1 MNRIRNRLE
10 HNIGRMQCNPS
21 IILGFVAL
29 MIVLIVA
36 KYHAMIIETAII
48 TLGGIAAVLFLAGT
62 AMIGHTIY
70 SWRKAKEAG
79 TPRVTRADRRKAHLA
94 TMAGVPTT
102 MPVRDTDPMAAD
114 ADTLADPDVEL
125 MMSPEGEI
133 LQKG

>member
-1 MNRIRNRLE
+1 MK
-10 HNIGRMQCNPS
+10 RMTSWMERSLTRTNCNPS
-21 IILGFVAL
+21 VILGFVAL
-29 MIVLIVA
+29 VVVLVVA
-36 KYHAMIIETAII
+36 KYHAMIIETTVI

-70 SWRKAKEAG
+70 LWRREAKTG
-79 TPRVTRADRRKAHLA
+79 KPRVSRAERRKAHLA

-102 MPVRDTDPMAAD
+102 MPAREDPMAAEAD
-114 ADTLADPDVEL
+114 ALADPDVEL

>member
-1 MNRIRNRLE
+1 MK
-10 HNIGRMQCNPS
+10 RMTSWMERSLTRTNCNPS

-29 MIVLIVA
+29 IVILVVA
-36 KYHAMIIETAII
+36 KYHAMIIETAVI

-70 SWRKAKEAG
+70 RWRQAEKSDE
-79 TPRVTRADRRKAHLA
+79 PRISRAERRKAHLA
-94 TMAGVPTT
+94 KMAGVPTT
-102 MPVRDTDPMAAD
+102 MPAREDPMAAEAD
-114 ADTLADPDVEL
+114 ALADPDVEL